1 MLAIP
6 AALTLLSLIVTWRTF
21 PHPGELETVSPPP
34 LHEHATFPSS
44 FWWYLAAMSLVAI
57 GYADWPLIALHVSR
71 HHLVSADLAP
81 VLYAVAMAA
90 EAVAALMLGKLFDRV
105 GLLAVFAVTVLTAA
119 YAPLVFLGGLPLVV
133 AGALVWGPRMA
144 AQESVI
150 KAVITAIVPA
160 DRRASAY
167 GLFDTGFGIAWFGGS
182 ILLGLLYDTSLTAL
196 AIVSAAVQVA
206 ALPLIVLTRHR
217 VGPDLARRA
226 VPSHDQPDRG
236 W

>member
-150 KAVITAIVPA
+150 KAVITAIVRPIAVPRPTTVRHRLRHRLVRWQHPARSALRHFA
-160 DRRASAY
+160 DRTRDRVRS
-167 GLFDTGFGIAWFGGS
+167 GTG
-182 ILLGLLYDTSLTAL
+182 
-196 AIVSAAVQVA
+196 
-206 ALPLIVLTRHR
+206 
-217 VGPDLARRA
+217 RRA
-226 VPSHDQPDRG
+226 TADRPHPSPRRTRPGTPRSPVPRSA
-236 W
+236 